1 MNDKENWIEGRE
13 LFILRGTNFV
23 SLINLNKFDVKPMLL
38 LLRFKEDM
46 PSDLLF
52 IDRNKTSRKSYVVI
66 EF

>member
-23 SLINLNKFDVKPMLL
+23 SLIYLNKFDIKPMLL